1 MKAIEISDQKAHWQ
15 KGVALPEVQSHEVQL
30 RVLSAGINRAD
41 LMQIAGNYPPP
52 PGTPNIPGLE
62 VSGVIEHVGSAVTGW
77 KEGQTVS
84 ALLAGGGFAERVNVS
99 AEQLLLIPEGWS
111 AEQAA
116 GWLETFATA
125 YLNVFQLAAL
135 QPQERVLTHAG
146 ASGVGSSL
154 VQLCRE
160 RGNEIVAVVG
170 SDEKADY
177 CYQLGATHVINRHR
191 HSVKDAMQEHIDV
204 DVILN
209 PVAGASVGDDQT
221 YLAQDGR
228 IVLIGLMGGRSGIV
242 DFGRLLMKRQRVIG
256 STLRALSSEQK
267 GTILQDLWNDFG
279 ESFKTGRIQPI
290 IDKAFNAED
299 IQQALDYVAENKTQ
313 GKVVITLAKR

>member
-15 KGVALPEVQSHEVQL
+15 KGVSLPDVQPDEVQL

-52 PGTPNIPGLE
+52 SGAPNIPGLE
-62 VSGVIEHVGSAVTGW
+62 VSGVIEGVGSAVTGW

-99 AEQLLLIPEGWS
+99 ADQLLLIPEGWS
-111 AEQAA
+111 AELAA

-125 YLNVFQLAAL
+125 YLNVFQLAEL

-154 VQLCRE
+154 IQLCRE
-160 RGNEIVAVVG
+160 RGNDIIAVVG
-170 SDEKADY
+170 SDEKMDF
-177 CYQLGATHVINRHR
+177 CYQLGATDVIHRKR
-191 HSVKDAMQEHIDV
+191 HSVKDAMQERTNV

-209 PVAGASVGDDQT
+209 PVAGDSVGDDQT

-228 IVLIGLMGGRSGIV
+228 IVLIGLMGGRRGTL
-242 DFGRLLMKRQRVIG
+242 DFGRMLMKRQRLIG
-256 STLRALSSEQK
+256 STLRALSPKQK
-267 GTILQDLWNDFG
+267 GAILQGLWNDFG

-290 IDKAFNAED
+290 IDKRFNAED
-299 IQQALDYVAENKTQ
+299 IQQAFDYVAGNKTQ
-313 GKVVITLAKR
+313 GKVVITLARE

>member
-1 MKAIEISDQKAHWQ
+1 MKAIQISDQKAYWQ
-15 KGVALPEVQSHEVQL
+15 KGLTLPEVEPDEVQL

-52 PGTPNIPGLE
+52 SGAPNIPGLE
-62 VSGVIEHVGSAVTGW
+62 VSGVIEKVGSAVTGW

-111 AEQAA
+111 AEHAA

-154 VQLCRE
+154 IQLCRE
-160 RGNEIVAVVG
+160 RGNEIIAVVG
-170 SDEKADY
+170 SDEKMDF
-177 CYQLGATHVINRHR
+177 CYRLGATHVIHR
-191 HSVKDAMQEHIDV
+191 KRDSVKNAMQEHTKV

-209 PVAGASVGDDQT
+209 PVAGDSVGDDQT

-228 IVLIGLMGGRSGIV
+228 IVLIGLMGGRSGTV
-242 DFGRLLMKRQRVIG
+242 DFGRMLMKRQRVIG
-256 STLRALSSEQK
+256 STLRALPPKQK
-267 GTILQDLWNDFG
+267 GTILQGLWNDFG
-279 ESFKTGRIQPI
+279 ESFKTGRIQPV
-290 IDKAFNAED
+290 IDKTFEAED
-299 IQQALDYVAENKTQ
+299 IQQAFDYVAGNKTQ
-313 GKVVITLAKR
+313 GKVVISLAKQ